1 MRRKQEVAVSK
12 SRFGGDLLEIP
23 GGRLRPQ
30 STATRP
36 MWRAC
41 SWRAT
46 AWAVRRGIRR
56 GFWTARPRLPKC
68 RERRAEAAGLLEP
81 EGTRTTTRRM
91 GQQREAE
98 AMGWMARN
106 TGSQRPTAAA
116 GQGRR
121 RRSRQ
126 PLRAPR
132 WMGQCWCGAR
142 PCHGSDPFC

>member
-1 MRRKQEVAVSK
+1 MVGLELAGHRLGGAQRHQAGLQDGPAPATEV
-12 SRFGGDLLEIP
+12 
-23 GGRLRPQ
+23 Q
-30 STATRP
+30 
-36 MWRAC
+36 
-41 SWRAT
+41 
-46 AWAVRRGIRR
+46 
-56 GFWTARPRLPKC
+56 
-68 RERRAEAAGLLEP
+68 RERRADKAGLLEP

-91 GQQREAE
+91 GQQRDAE

-106 TGSQRPTAAA
+106 TGLQRPTAAA

-142 PCHGSDPFC
+142 SCHGSACLADSACVVVVPLCSCTPQRPMGQTYTWFWGRLAS